1 MSFMELIDALRAYG
15 VDVLLLA
22 LGVTLLVALLKKTV
36 MKNVPK
42 KVFVVLPFAIGI
54 VLYAIF
60 RALVSLSPEPFT
72 SEIASTLEKGFACGC
87 CSTLYYVIYEQF
99 IRGRSVSPLY
109 PLLGGECALQRE
121 QGASRRGEGTVLQ
134 GKLEYLFRPTH
145 VRGRALESCFY
156 PRGISLLDPKKVTVF
171 PPRGV
176 PPAGRF
182 SFPRIFA

>member
-109 PLLGGECALQRE
+109 PLLEGVVPEKKRRQAANALYKGSKALPEEERVQYFKE
-121 QGASRRGEGTVLQ
+121 NLNTYSDPPMSEEELSNLASILAEFLSSIQ
-134 GKLEYLFRPTH
+134 
-145 VRGRALESCFY
+145 
-156 PRGISLLDPKKVTVF
+156 KK
-171 PPRGV
+171 
-176 PPAGRF
+176 
-182 SFPRIFA
+182 